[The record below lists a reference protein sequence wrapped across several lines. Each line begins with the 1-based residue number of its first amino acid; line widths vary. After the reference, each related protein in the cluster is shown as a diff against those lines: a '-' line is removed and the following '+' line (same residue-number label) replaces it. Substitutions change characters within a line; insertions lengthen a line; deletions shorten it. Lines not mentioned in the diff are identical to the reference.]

1 MWPRSSPVW
10 HDIGLGLTM
19 GRHVGKARLIG
30 LALWLVPMMGWA
42 AGSPLVAAFEQGAR
56 AVEAASRKPDA
67 ALAHWLGVVQW
78 RDWIDA
84 DRQEK
89 AAQRIAR
96 AAGTSA
102 QGPLVRLE
110 LARLAAERGA
120 FPEARDVVR
129 GDGWLAEGLLVCE
142 HGGAATRLSLEP
154 WAQPLPLDHLAGL
167 ARGSSCRLRVPF
179 ELAAPDRVLVGF
191 DGPPGTQLRA
201 DGERVLLREAEG
213 PLLPD
218 GELVELDLVAGRH
231 VLEVQFADAG
241 GAGLVPIYLR
251 VLPRSGPLRGTTS
264 APSRW
269 LTDETVAATP
279 GSSRP
284 PRGLRHLE
292 GTRLRLQ
299 RLAAEPSPEACDAAL
314 LLERAPPDPFCGSL
328 ILRRDDPRALTRRHS
343 EPAALFFFAQVL
355 DRVGQGVAA
364 AEILRFA
371 LKGRPDFPEARVAY
385 LGLLVERGAARAATD
400 EVRRLLE
407 PRMAFGRSTV
417 QGILRILSLGGLV
430 SLQRGWLEPRLR
442 ARLDPGLGLLLL
454 ERLEADGDVPAILE
468 LAARL
473 RRAQPWLVQ
482 ADLAEARARSR
493 QDPTADVRPLLA
505 VAARLGGSLGLD
517 VAEILRAA
525 GRDAEALRLV
535 DAALDL
541 NPASERARLLAL
553 ALGRRETGL
562 DAVFGPLDVAASRQ
576 RARDEIAKGGTG
588 LVGLFES
595 QRRVVA
601 ADGTS
606 RSWSR
611 VVLARLGGPRD
622 AAAAWRMQVHAS
634 SETLALPRLT
644 ILKRDGGAFEL
655 PSDRVET
662 FNEAPEGM
670 VDESEELSVPLEDLE
685 PGDVMVIEALRV
697 ARGLPGQRE
706 RPADL
711 VFFRRE
717 VPVLESHSEVVV
729 PRRWVLKTG
738 IFSKHDR
745 LRATLHEGAEV
756 RTFEVTAS
764 GLPAW
769 EEGDDDYAAWSTYA
783 GWSELGY
790 DYGGRFARALAS
802 HDDVVQLAARL
813 TAGLSRTS
821 ERVAALHR
829 WVADNVRYFGV
840 ELGEHAY
847 VPYPVETVLHRGYGD
862 CKDKSALLA
871 SLLAAVGVHAVP
883 VLVASADGVELDPSL
898 PMIEVF
904 NHLLL
909 FLPEDGLFLDPTLS
923 GTPAG
928 YLPAH
933 VAGRAALVIDGS
945 TAPRRLPEQDPGDN
959 VFREQLAWESEGS
972 GRFRVDAELTLTGE
986 LAFPFRE
993 WAEAPATQADG
1004 LADLLRAVYPT
1015 LEVERADARLD
1026 VSGRVPVLTVS
1037 LRGVDALLCSTEVLP
1052 APAGRRCSGFARDPQ
1067 TLRETVDAWGRGF
1080 PYSYHGRFRLPSLPA
1095 EEVTLLPPFRRVA
1108 TARAQLRVETRL
1120 EGGDVTLQVAYRQD
1134 RRRLPAKEAET
1145 LRAAWVA
1152 QPIDVAWERRGR

>member
-1 MWPRSSPVW
+1 MTVK
-10 HDIGLGLTM
+10 G
-19 GRHVGKARLIG
+19 LIG
-30 LALWLVPMMGWA
+30 LALLLVPLAGRA
-42 AGSPLVAAFEQGAR
+42 APSPLVVAFEQGAR
-56 AVEAASRKPDA
+56 AVEAATRRPDA
-67 ALAHWLGVVQW
+67 ALARWLGLVQW
-78 RDWIDA
+78 GDWIDA
-84 DRQEK
+84 DRQEN

-96 AAGTSA
+96 AARGSA
-102 QGPLVRLE
+102 LGPLVRLE

-120 FPEARDVVR
+120 FPEARDAIR
-129 GDGWLAEGLLVCE
+129 GDGWLAEGLLACE
-142 HGGAATRLSLEP
+142 HGGGAVRLSLEP
-154 WAQPLPLDHLAGL
+154 WTQPLPLDHLAGL
-167 ARGSSCRLRVPF
+167 ARGASCRFRVPF
-179 ELAAPDRVLVGF
+179 DLAAPDRVQVGF
-191 DGPPGTQLRA
+191 DGPPGAQLRA

-241 GAGLVPIYLR
+241 AAGLAPIYLR
-251 VLPRSGPLRGTTS
+251 VLPGSGALRGSGS
-264 APSRW
+264 AASSW
-269 LTDETVAATP
+269 LTDEALAAAPTP
-279 GSSRP
+279 ARP
-284 PRGLRHLE
+284 PRGLRRLE
-292 GTRLRLQ
+292 GTRQRLQ
-299 RLAAEPSPEACDAAL
+299 RLAADLSPEACDAAL
-314 LLERAPPDPFCGSL
+314 LLERAPSDPFCGSL
-328 ILRRDDPRALTRRHS
+328 ILRRDDPRVLTRRHS
-343 EPAALFFFAQVL
+343 DPAALFFFAQVL
-355 DRVGQGVAA
+355 DRAGQGVAA
-364 AEILRFA
+364 GEILRFA
-371 LKGRPDFPEARVAY
+371 LRGRAEFPEARVAY
-385 LGLLVERGAARAATD
+385 LGLLVERGASRAATD
-400 EVRRLLE
+400 DVRRLLE
-407 PRMAFGRSTV
+407 PRLAFGRSTA
-417 QGILRILSLGGLV
+417 QGILRILSLGGLA

-442 ARLDPGLGLLLL
+442 TRLDPELGLLLL

-468 LAARL
+468 LTGRL
-473 RRAQPWLVQ
+473 RRAHPWLVQ
-482 ADLAEARARSR
+482 ADLAEARARLR
-493 QDPTADVRPLLA
+493 QDPTADVSALLA
-505 VAARLGGSLGLD
+505 LPGRLGGSLGLD
-517 VAEILRAA
+517 VAEILRTA

-541 NPASERARLLAL
+541 NPASERGRLLAL

-562 DAVFGPLDVAASRQ
+562 DEVFGPLDVAASRQ
-576 RARDEIAKGGTG
+576 RALDELDKGGQG
-588 LVGLFES
+588 IVGLSED

-611 VVLARLGGPRD
+611 VVLARLAGPRD
-622 AAAAWRMQVHAS
+622 NAAAWRLQVHAS
-634 SETLALPRLT
+634 TETLALPRLT
-644 ILKRDGGAFEL
+644 ILKREGGAFEL
-655 PSDRVET
+655 PTDRVET
-662 FNEAPEGM
+662 INEAPEGM
-670 VDESEELSVPLEDLE
+670 VDESEELSVPLDDLE

-717 VPVLESHSEVVV
+717 VPVLESRAQVVV
-729 PRRWVLKTG
+729 PRRWSLKTG
-738 IFSKHDR
+738 VFSKQDR
-745 LRATLHEGAEV
+745 LRATLHEGSEA
-756 RTFEVTAS
+756 RTFEVVAS

-790 DYGGRFARALAS
+790 DYGGRFARALAG
-802 HDDVVQLAARL
+802 HDDVAELATRL
-813 TAGLSRTS
+813 TAGLLRTP

-829 WVADNVRYFGV
+829 WVSDNVRYFGV

-883 VLVASADGVELDPSL
+883 VLVASADGVELDPNL
-898 PMIEVF
+898 PMLEVF

-909 FLPEDGLFLDPTLS
+909 FLPEDGLFLDPTLA

-959 VFREQLAWESEGS
+959 VFREQLAWEAAGP

-993 WAEAPATQADG
+993 WAAAPATETDG

-1015 LEVERADARLD
+1015 LEVEHADARLD
-1026 VSGRVPVLTVS
+1026 LQGRVPVLTVS
-1037 LRGVDALLCSTEVLP
+1037 LRGVDALLCSAETVP
-1052 APAGRRCSGFARDPQ
+1052 ATAGRRCSGFARDPQ

-1080 PYSYHGRFRLPSLPA
+1080 PYSYQGRFRLPSLPA
-1095 EEVTLLPPFRRVA
+1095 EQVTLLPPFRRVA
-1108 TARAQLRVETRL
+1108 TARAQLRVETALDGR
-1120 EGGDVTLQVAYRQD
+1120 DVTLQVAYRQE